1 MEISKILTEFESV
14 VQDSSYDETWQ
25 LLKLNECLILLATMC
40 RIPGLQR
47 TEAITAAV
55 ASSSAPMSK
64 KYLHD
69 LYQVT
74 TPTYPQGLLLAPNLK
89 ALKETFDPEQT
100 GAPAMV
106 ALEYK
111 TLHYRPIP
119 EEEEVL
125 TCSFYGLP
133 MELGASDDLPAYI
146 PELFQKELFLNYLL
160 KEAFMQI
167 EDGIDGVQFNT
178 QKYGNAWGGALATLQ
193 QFYPTAPKARPE
205 IKRAGSFF

>member
-1 MEISKILTEFESV
+1 MEISRILTEFEAV
-14 VQDSSYDETWQ
+14 IQDSSYDETWQ
-25 LLKLNECLILLATMC
+25 LLKINECLILLATMC

-47 TEAITAAV
+47 TEAITAGA

-100 GAPAMV
+100 GAVAMV

-133 MELGASDDLPAYI
+133 AELAESDDLPAYI
-146 PELFQKELFLNYLL
+146 PELFQKEIFLNYLL
-160 KEAFMQI
+160 KEAFMKI
-167 EDGIDGVQFNT
+167 EDGIDGVMFNT
-178 QKYGNAWGGALATLQ
+178 QKYGNAYAGALATIQEL
-193 QFYPTAPKARPE
+193 YPHAPKARPE